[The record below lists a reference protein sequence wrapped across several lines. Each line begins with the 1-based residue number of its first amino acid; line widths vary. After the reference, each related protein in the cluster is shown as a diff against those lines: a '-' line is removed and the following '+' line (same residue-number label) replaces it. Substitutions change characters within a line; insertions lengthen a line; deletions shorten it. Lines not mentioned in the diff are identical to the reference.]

1 MNEWMNESTNKNE
14 NERGEAWEA
23 IVMKKDDIFGRFERF
38 KRLRYQPTN
47 QPTDRPPDGHD
58 LL

>member
-1 MNEWMNESTNKNE
+1 MNKQMNEKQNE
-14 NERGEAWEA
+14 NECWKAWEV
-23 IVMKKDDIFGRFERF
+23 IGMKKDDRIGRFERF

-47 QPTDRPPDGHD
+47 QPTDGPD